1 MLMAWEAVFA
11 FSYLGYIELPAIST
25 TTLHILVIVAAMMLG
40 AQGSVP
46 VVCVFVV
53 TSMWIGTYSLSQL
66 DRVFSPFASGM
77 PLGSIMLVFCPR
89 AVLRRGAGLA
99 LLTFYFSEAS
109 QVCLSGHCGDCGC
122 QHPSSWAVRF
132 CRVILQFPY
141 AAANDFRKSVF
152 LSHIPGLA
160 VLCPGDHRLLRH
172 PLGSDSE
179 VGEKQ
184 IVAAM
189 RLSSGNARVRKP
201 EAADLFGNRCGSGGH
216 SVHPVSAKGHLQGA
230 VPARHRCQRKPTP
243 KYHRL
248 FAANAGGSVGAL

>member
-1 MLMAWEAVFA
+1 MERFRQRYGIALTKKKLQEIILMLMAWEAVFA

-46 VVCVFVV
+46 VVCVFVI

-77 PLGSIMLVFCPR
+77 PLGSIMLVFAR
-89 AVLRRGAGLA
+89 VLFAAGAGWLFD
-99 LLTFYFSEAS
+99 LYF
-109 QVCLSGHCGDCGC
+109 
-122 QHPSSWAVRF
+122 
-132 CRVILQFPY
+132 
-141 AAANDFRKSVF
+141 
-152 LSHIPGLA
+152 
-160 VLCPGDHRLLRH
+160 
-172 PLGSDSE
+172 
-179 VGEKQ
+179 
-184 IVAAM
+184 
-189 RLSSGNARVRKP
+189 RKP